1 MGIELSSNEPAKA
14 VLPLWIMAAVMLII
28 VMLSMLAGMVM
39 DLGEKG
45 KYAIYALW
53 AGAAISLLML
63 AHMTR
68 N

>member
-1 MGIELSSNEPAKA
+1 MGVELNSNEPAKA

-28 VMLSMLAGMVM
+28 VMLSMLAGMVI
-39 DLGEKG
+39 DIGDKG
-45 KYAIYALW
+45 RYAIYALW

-63 AHMTR
+63 AHMIK